1 MVVFRS
7 PLDERASPLE
17 LAVATQSVRLR
28 ARQSIHSAPMVVG
41 GALVVILVFGALGS
55 LRGGVVWG
63 VTVVAAALLNRVRC
77 LGIADLPEHAG
88 PAQVARAQ
96 ESLWWL
102 TVLNTLAMGLGIW
115 WVGST
120 SDSHYLWFM
129 ATVVQALYTL
139 AALINASTHP
149 PTFVAG
155 ARINLGLAAMFWL
168 MQGTQGLIVAFTLVA
183 LTLLVSRFAGQIKA
197 DYDDTIRIR
206 FEKDELLR
214 RLQQETLAAQQA
226 RAAAEQARAAAEQA
240 NLAKSK
246 FLAAASHDLRQPL
259 HTLMLFASLLGRA
272 SAAQQGEFLAHIRS
286 AADSLNK
293 LFSSLLDL
301 SKLDSGA
308 VTPSPQSVNAK
319 RLLEAIAAEAAPSCA
334 GRGLSLETSLV
345 EAHVRTDPFL
355 FERIVRN
362 LLDNAIKY
370 TDHGSV
376 ALRSAAHGTRLTV
389 SVEDTGVGIGGAEL
403 ERIFEE
409 FYQIGNPGRRAEH
422 GTGLGL
428 AIVQR
433 LCRLLGHPVSV
444 RSAPGEGSAF
454 SLELPLVAAPAPL
467 EREGGDPLTVGDDR
481 ALEGRRIVVVD
492 DDDRVRTAM
501 AELIASWRGETL
513 AFASYEDARAALA
526 QWQGGAPCA
535 VLADYRLGG
544 EHNGF
549 DLIRLLRRAY
559 PGLPAAIFTGDTDA
573 FVAESERMPDVPV
586 FQKPVSADEIFGW
599 LVSATDEIRVAGDAG
614 PGQVG
619 D

>member
-1 MVVFRS
+1 
-7 PLDERASPLE
+7 
-17 LAVATQSVRLR
+17 
-28 ARQSIHSAPMVVG
+28 
-41 GALVVILVFGALGS
+41 
-55 LRGGVVWG
+55 
-63 VTVVAAALLNRVRC
+63 
-77 LGIADLPEHAG
+77 
-88 PAQVARAQ
+88 
-96 ESLWWL
+96 
-102 TVLNTLAMGLGIW
+102 VLNTLAMGLGIW
-115 WVGST
+115 WVGAT
-120 SDSHYLWFM
+120 TDSHYLWFM

-155 ARINLGLAAMFWL
+155 ARINLGLAALFWL
-168 MQGTQGLIVAFTLVA
+168 LQGTEGVIVAFTLVA

-226 RAAAEQARAAAEQA
+226 RAAAEQA

-272 SAAQQGEFLAHIRS
+272 GPAQQGEFLAHIRS

-308 VTPSPQSVNAK
+308 VTPNLQTVNAK
-319 RLLEAIAAEAAPSCA
+319 RLLEAIASEAAPSCA

-370 TDHGSV
+370 TEQGSV
-376 ALRSAAHGTRLTV
+376 ALRAAAHGTRLTV
-389 SVEDTGVGIGGAEL
+389 TVEDTGVGIGGPEL

-409 FYQIGNPGRRAEH
+409 FYQIGNPGRRSEH

-433 LCRLLGHPVSV
+433 LCRLLGHAISV

-454 SLELPLVAAPAPL
+454 SVELPLVAAPAPADAA
-467 EREGGDPLTVGDDR
+467 GVDPRSADADG
-481 ALEGRRIVVVD
+481 ALEGRRVVVVD
-492 DDDRVRTAM
+492 DDDRVRAAM
-501 AELIASWRGETL
+501 AELIASWRGQTI

-526 QWQGGAPCA
+526 NWQGGPPAA

-549 DLIRLLRRAY
+549 DLIRLLRRAR

-573 FVAESERMPDVPV
+573 FVAEQERMPDVPV
-586 FQKPVSADEIFGW
+586 FQKPVSAEEIFGW
-599 LVSATDEIRVAGDAG
+599 LATAIEEVRAGEEAG
-614 PGQVG
+614 PGQAV